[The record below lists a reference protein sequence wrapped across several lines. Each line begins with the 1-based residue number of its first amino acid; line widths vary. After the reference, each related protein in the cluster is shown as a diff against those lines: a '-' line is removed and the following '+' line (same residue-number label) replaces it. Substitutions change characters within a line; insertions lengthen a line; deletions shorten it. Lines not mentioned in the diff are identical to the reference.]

1 MKMPRKNIKPSHRLV
16 NVIKWD
22 YRSRK
27 CSFEML
33 TTEDTIETFLNN
45 LKINNLEKLFIYL
58 GNRNKPFKLFK
69 LKGSNLNI
77 KIVDLF
83 FSNTSFKNKDL
94 FLQEHKFTDYSI
106 HIFNYDHIN
115 SITTDDKSSIW
126 EQLKKK
132 FKGLDKKI
140 FWTQIM

>member
-1 MKMPRKNIKPSHRLV
+1 MKMPKNYTHRLV
-16 NVIKWD
+16 NVIKWE
-22 YRSRK
+22 YELRK

-33 TTEDTIETFLNN
+33 TTEDTFNTFLNN
-45 LKINNLEKLFIYL
+45 LKINNLNGLFIYL

-69 LKGSNLNI
+69 LKNSNLNI

-83 FSNTSFKNKDL
+83 LSNNTSFKNKDL
-94 FLQEHKFTDYSI
+94 FLKEHTFIEYSI

-115 SITTDDKSSIW
+115 SINTDNKLSIW

-132 FKGLDKKI
+132 FEGLDKKI

>member
-1 MKMPRKNIKPSHRLV
+1 
-16 NVIKWD
+16 
-22 YRSRK
+22 
-27 CSFEML
+27 ML

-69 LKGSNLNI
+69 LKNSNLNI

-83 FSNTSFKNKDL
+83 LSNNTSFKNKDL
-94 FLQEHKFTDYSI
+94 FLKEHTFIEYSI

-115 SITTDDKSSIW
+115 SINTDNKPSIW
-126 EQLKKK
+126 EQLKEK
-132 FKGLDKKI
+132 FVKYTKEGFDKKI
-140 FWTQIM
+140 FWTQIKI